1 MDQSIACYTSIEC
14 PALALHLH
22 HRQLV
27 LNSLIMAAIQSLL
40 NPLPESKT
48 ECPTPPT
55 PSVPRYLPSPSSTY
69 RATPRPRTPSPPG
82 ARKKQKLCKDQAI
95 FTRGAIRGECR
106 YPPFEFQDELLEAQH
121 QQFELHPM
129 GQIAD
134 FARHIP
140 YNSEKKL
147 FESRT
152 GRQWFEG
159 RHMSA
164 IVAVRLIRV

>member
-1 MDQSIACYTSIEC
+1 
-14 PALALHLH
+14 
-22 HRQLV
+22 
-27 LNSLIMAAIQSLL
+27 MAAIQSLL

-48 ECPTPPT
+48 EPST
-55 PSVPRYLPSPSSTY
+55 PSSTPTFSTPRYLPSPSSIY

-147 FESRT
+147 FESKT

-159 RHMSA
+159 RHISGCFG
-164 IVAVRLIRV
+164 IRLMQVQCSSTTIAFQETRKCTA